1 MKMDNEALWGEIE
14 KLRRQLEDIGKT
26 GAGRARFFRGRRA
39 IIFLA
44 GIAAGLVAAQI
55 FFGEARAVAQNDG
68 KDVLVCHTLKL
79 VGSDG
84 KDMLVLG
91 SDADGGFLRMLG
103 QDGKLRAYLAVG
115 AQVGP
120 AFLNLYGTDQK
131 TLLNLGYGADG
142 GSIGVWGKDGKQR
155 VYLGSGVV
163 NNSGQG
169 SGPNSSA
176 GRLSL
181 FGQDGKNLLNLG
193 ADADGGYAAIHARD
207 GKERVFLGVAP
218 NVGGGLLNLLDTNG
232 NYKVTLA
239 GK

>member
-1 MKMDNEALWGEIE
+1 LQ
-14 KLRRQLEDIGKT
+14 RQLEAMGK
-26 GAGRARFFRGRRA
+26 AGRARSFLGRRA

-55 FFGEARAVAQNDG
+55 FFGEAQAVAQNDG

-79 VGSDG
+79 VSPDG
-84 KDMLVLG
+84 KEMLVLG
-91 SDADGGFLRMLG
+91 SDADGGFLRMLA

-115 AQVGP
+115 SQVGP
-120 AFLNLYGTDQK
+120 AFFNLYGADQK

-155 VYLGSGVV
+155 VFLGTGVV
-163 NNSGQG
+163 NNQGQG

-176 GRLSL
+176 GRLTL
-181 FGQDGKNLLNLG
+181 FGQDGKNLVNVG
-193 ADADGGYAAIHARD
+193 ADADGGFAALNARD

-218 NVGGGLLNLLDTNG
+218 NIGGGLLNLLDANN
-232 NYKVTLA
+232 NYKVTLV